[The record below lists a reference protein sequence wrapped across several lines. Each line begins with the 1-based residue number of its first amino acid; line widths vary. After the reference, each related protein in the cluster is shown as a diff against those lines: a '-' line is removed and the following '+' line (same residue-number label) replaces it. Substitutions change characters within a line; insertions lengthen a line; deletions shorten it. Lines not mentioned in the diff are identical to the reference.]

1 MKIISLNV
9 GQPAT
14 RLYFGKEILTG
25 GQKAPVS
32 SAFLSNTGF
41 EGDGQADLKNHGGPG
56 KAACVY
62 SYDHYSYW
70 AQALGE
76 ALAPGAFSENLTI
89 AGLHESQVSIGD
101 VFRIGAALV
110 QISQPRQPC
119 SKLAGH
125 RGRKDLPELIHANG
139 LSGFYFRV
147 LEEGLVHSGEAVE
160 LVARDPL
167 GVTVEFANQVM
178 YRQRPDAESLERV
191 LAVEALSAEWRRSL
205 SRRLRTPNS

>member
-1 MKIISLNV
+1 MNVFSLNV
-9 GQPAT
+9 GQPET
-14 RLYFGKEILTG
+14 RFYFGQEILTG
-25 GQKAPVS
+25 GQKGPIA
-32 SAFLSNTGF
+32 SAFLGRMGF
-41 EGDGQADLKNHGGPG
+41 EGDGQADLKNHGGPS

-62 SYDHYSYW
+62 SFDHYPYW
-70 AQALGE
+70 EQVLGE
-76 ALAPGAFSENLTI
+76 SLSAGAFSENLTI
-89 AGLHESQVSIGD
+89 AGLHEAAVSVGD

-125 RGRKDLPELIHANG
+125 RGRKDLPDLIHANS

-160 LVARDPL
+160 LVTRDPL

-178 YRQRPDAESLERV
+178 YRQRPDLESLHRV
-191 LAVEALSAEWRRSL
+191 LAVEALSPEWRRSL
-205 SRRLRTPNS
+205 SRRLR